1 MKLIRELDAERA
13 AALEKAPDDAA
24 CQKITFLCR
33 IRGLGENFAA
43 VLVRKAL
50 YQALANR
57 KQLDSYVGLT
67 PMPYQSGSM
76 NRNCRI
82 GRVGNSRVRI
92 TLVQLAWLWLRYQ
105 PARALSAWF
114 RERVGTLAGRTR

>member
-1 MKLIRELDAERA
+1 M
-13 AALEKAPDDAA
+13 
-24 CQKITFLCR
+24 
-33 IRGLGENFAA
+33 
-43 VLVRKAL
+43 L
-50 YQALANR
+50 YRALANR

-76 NRNCRI
+76 NRNRRI

-114 RERVGTLAGRTR
+114 RERVDTLAGRTR